1 MDNETGRWER
11 SSCKNGKVCGL
22 LRFLQENHTGLV
34 GNGETKN
41 SETT

>member
-1 MDNETGRWER
+1 
-11 SSCKNGKVCGL
+11 L
-22 LRFLQENHTGLV
+22 LRFLQDFPAGLV